1 MGAWMKRLTVK
12 EIAAA
17 VGGLAGFDV
26 EIDEVCTDSRALT
39 PGCLF
44 VCIAGDN
51 FDGHSF
57 AKTAAENG
65 AVAVLCSRD
74 TGCANQIIV
83 GDTREALLKLA
94 GYYRRLFSIPV
105 VGVTGSVGKT
115 TTKDM
120 THAVLSSKFNTLK
133 TEGNF
138 NNEIGLPKTLFRLD
152 DSCEAAVI
160 EIGMSALGEIT
171 RLSKTAA
178 PTMGIIGNIGVSHLE
193 KLGTRENILKAKLE
207 ITDGMDID
215 APLILN
221 GDDGRLYGAKIPGRP
236 VYYYGIDNK
245 FCRFKAYDIETD
257 GEGSAFTL
265 DFGCGEQRVRLPVAG
280 IHNIY
285 NALAAFTAGFLIS
298 VEPEAAAE
306 ALSRY
311 EPTGMRQR
319 TKRCA
324 DITFIEDCYNAS
336 PDSMKAALST
346 LAGIR
351 AEKRIAVLGDML
363 ELGSVAQETHRQTGL
378 LAAQFGIDAVF
389 TYGPLSEE
397 TAGAARQGGLGTVE
411 SFDDKDVLAKRLLE
425 MIQPGDAVLVKGS
438 RGMKLEDVLN
448 TVYGALE
455 PEK

>member
-1 MGAWMKRLTVK
+1 MKRLTVR

-17 VGGLAGFDV
+17 VGGTAGFDV
-26 EIDEVCTDSRALT
+26 EITEVCTDTRALS
-39 PGCLF
+39 PDCLY
-44 VCIAGDN
+44 VCIAGER

-57 AKTAAENG
+57 AKTAVENG
-65 AVAVLCSRD
+65 AIAVLCSKD
-74 TGCANQIIV
+74 TGCANQILV
-83 GDTREALLKLA
+83 PDTREALLALA

-133 TEGNF
+133 TEGNL

-160 EIGMSALGEIT
+160 EMGMSALGEIS

-178 PTMGIIGNIGVSHLE
+178 PTLGIVGNIGVSHLE
-193 KLGTRENILKAKLE
+193 TLGTRENILKAKLE
-207 ITDGMDID
+207 ITDGMDDD

-221 GDDGRLYGAKIPGRP
+221 GDDERLYHAKIQNRP

-257 GEGSAFTL
+257 GFGSIFTL

-298 VEPEAAAE
+298 VEPEAAAA
-306 ALSRY
+306 ALALY

-319 TKRCA
+319 LKKIA
-324 DITFIEDCYNAS
+324 GITFIEDCYNAS

-346 LAGIR
+346 LAGIK
-351 AEKRIAVLGDML
+351 ALKRIAVLGDML
-363 ELGSVAQETHRQTGL
+363 ELGTVARDTHRQTGL
-378 LAAQFGIDAVF
+378 LAAQYGIDAVL
-389 TYGPLSEE
+389 TYGALSEE
-397 TAGAARQGGLGTVE
+397 TAAAARQGGIGTVE
-411 SFDDKDVLAKRLLE
+411 SFDDKEKLAKRLLD
-425 MIQPGDAVLVKGS
+425 IIKPDDAVLVKGS
-438 RGMKLEDVLN
+438 RGMALEDVLN
-448 TVYGALE
+448 IVYGKL
-455 PEK
+455 PTTD